1 PAVTSFKICPTEFE
15 VIHTADLNGAPVTKT
30 VTYHSISSNISG
42 AARCWLT
49 QNLGAEREATAVN
62 DATEASAGWYWQ
74 FNKSK
79 GYKSDGGVR
88 TPSNAWT
95 PWITSISENQHWLP
109 ANDPCNLLIGL
120 GWRLPTAAEWTAAD
134 APPQNW
140 TSAANAYAS
149 VLKLHSAGVLLSN
162 TGNLEARGTY
172 GRYWSSTQYSS
183 TSYGYFM
190 DLYNGSALNYMDKAY
205 ALPVRCI
212 RDEVVLSK
220 PVVSDVIIP
229 TTTMTSKTAVGTA
242 TVATEGGVLVE
253 TRGLCYNT
261 TGTPT
266 TADICVPTGNG
277 TGVFKST
284 LSGLVEGPT
293 YYVRAYATNNQGTS
307 YSPSVTSFKICPT
320 TFEIAHT
327 AGLNGA
333 PVTKTVTY
341 HSISSNISGAAS
353 CWLTQNL
360 GADQQPIAIND
371 ASEASAGWYW
381 QFNRPQG
388 YQFAASRVPATAWIT
403 SISQNTSWQANNDPC
418 SLLLGQ
424 GWRIPTIA
432 EWTAADA
439 PPQNW
444 NNANDAYGSALKLHS
459 AGILNN
465 NGGAVINRGV
475 YGRYWSATQYS
486 STSYGYFL
494 DLYSGSTI
502 NYIDKAHA
510 LPLRCIRD

>member
-62 DATEASAGWYWQ
+62 DGTEASAGWYWQ
-74 FNKSK
+74 FNRSK

-95 PWITSISENQHWLP
+95 PWITSISENQSWLP
-109 ANDPCNLLIGL
+109 ANDPCNLLLGL
-120 GWRLPTAAEWTAAD
+120 GWRIPTSAEWIAAD

-140 TSAANAYAS
+140 TSATNAYAS
-149 VLKLHSAGVLLSN
+149 VLKLHSAGML
-162 TGNLEARGTY
+162 TQGGGTLEARGTY

-190 DLYNGSALNYMDKAY
+190 ELYNGSVVSYADKAH
-205 ALPVRCI
+205 ALPLRCI
-212 RDEVVLSK
+212 RDEVVLAK
-220 PVVSDVIIP
+220 PSVSDVSIP
-229 TTTMTSKTAVGTA
+229 TTTMTASSAEGTA
-242 TVATEGGVLVE
+242 TVSSDGGVKVTE
-253 TRGLCYNT
+253 RGLCWNT

-266 TADICVPTGNG
+266 ILDNIVASGDDV
-277 TGVFKST
+277 GVFAAT
-284 LSGLVEGPT
+284 LRGLREGPT
-293 YYVRAYATNNQGTS
+293 YYVRAYATNSEGTS

-320 TFEIAHT
+320 EFDVIHT
-327 AGLNGA
+327 ADLNGA

-360 GADQQPIAIND
+360 GADQQAGSVSD

-381 QFNRPQG
+381 QFNRSKG
-388 YQFAASRVPATAWIT
+388 YKSENGVRTPSNAWTPWIT
-403 SISQNTSWQANNDPC
+403 SISENQSWLPGNDPC
-418 SLLLGQ
+418 NLLLGL
-424 GWRIPTIA
+424 GWRIPTAA

-444 NNANDAYGSALKLHS
+444 TSA
-459 AGILNN
+459 
-465 NGGAVINRGV
+465 
-475 YGRYWSATQYS
+475 
-486 STSYGYFL
+486 
-494 DLYSGSTI
+494 
-502 NYIDKAHA
+502 
-510 LPLRCIRD
+510 